1 MSFSLLAIVVYKSS
15 EVRYLNVVFNFLFF
29 FSGDGNPDVVISGD
43 VKLMLM
49 VERSFLTAQ
58 RGPSTLHTKKPS

>member
-15 EVRYLNVVFNFLFF
+15 EVRYLNVVFNFLYF
-29 FSGDGNPDVVISGD
+29 FSGGGNPDVVISGD

-49 VERSFLTAQ
+49 VERSFLRAQ
-58 RGPSTLHTKKPS
+58 RWPSTLHTKKPS